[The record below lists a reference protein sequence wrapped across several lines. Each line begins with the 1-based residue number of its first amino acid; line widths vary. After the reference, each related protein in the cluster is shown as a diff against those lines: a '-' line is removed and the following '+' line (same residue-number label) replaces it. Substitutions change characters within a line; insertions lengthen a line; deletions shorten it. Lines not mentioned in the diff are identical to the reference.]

1 MNVLLAA
8 VSGASNISGI
18 QRHAF
23 NVARCLMLQPQI
35 STVHLVI
42 APWQEQMIDLVGLA
56 HNRRLRIHVA
66 DMGAGSITRNAWYW
80 YGLPKLAALL
90 QPDVIHLSYPVPVKY
105 GLCWPTVVSLHDLYP
120 YEVPGNFR
128 FPHVWFN
135 QLVLQQCL
143 RTVDAIACVSDTT
156 LHRLKQ
162 HTRSSIWQKALR
174 IYNCVE
180 PGHSGSRNTPIPDL
194 QDKPFLLC
202 VAQHRHNKNIP
213 LLIRVFQRLLRSG
226 DIHAATRLVVV
237 GIPGP
242 ETPIIRALIDRGQLA
257 GKVHLLSGL
266 TEPELYWCYRYC
278 DALIVPSM
286 TEGFGLPVAEGLLAG
301 CRIVCSDIPALREVG
316 RHHCTYFDLEYNQEE
331 SLAAAILNSVRRQ
344 QQEPIPLR
352 HLSAKVLG
360 SEYVALYRHLL
371 SLAMERIDALYA
383 PVRTSETL
391 EPSTE
396 GDRGGL

>member
-23 NVARCLMLQPQI
+23 NVARCLRSQSQI
-35 STVHLVI
+35 STIHLVV
-42 APWQEQMIDLVGLA
+42 APWQKEMMNLVGLA
-56 HNRRLRIHVA
+56 SDRRLMIHVA
-66 DMGAGSITRNAWYW
+66 DISTGSISRNAWYW

-90 QPDVIHLSYPVPVKY
+90 QPDLIHLSYPVPVKQ
-105 GLCWPTVVSLHDLYP
+105 GLSWPTVVSLHDLYP
-120 YEVPGNFR
+120 YEVPDNFH

-135 QLVLQQCL
+135 RAILRQCL
-143 RTVDAIACVSDTT
+143 RNVNAIACVSDTT
-156 LHRLKQ
+156 LLRLKQ
-162 HTRSSIWQKALR
+162 YTPKHIWQRALR

-180 PGHSGSRNTPIPDL
+180 PVCSCSRNAPIPDL
-194 QDKPFLLC
+194 QGNPFLLC

-213 LLIRVFQRLLRSG
+213 LLIRAFQRLLQSG
-226 DIHAATRLVVV
+226 DIHAATKLVIV

-242 ETPIIRALIDRGQLA
+242 ETPIIRGLIDHGQLA

-266 TEPELYWCYRYC
+266 TDPELHWCYDHC

-286 TEGFGLPVAEGLLAG
+286 TEGFGLPVAEGLLTG

-316 RHHCTYFDLEYNQEE
+316 GDHCTYFNLEYNQEE
-331 SLAAAILNSVRRQ
+331 SLAAAILNSVRKQ

-352 HLSAKVLG
+352 HLSAKTLG
-360 SEYVALYRHLL
+360 SEYLALYRHLL

-383 PVRTSETL
+383 PARTPETL
-391 EPSTE
+391 GPSTE
-396 GDRGGL
+396 GERGGL